1 MESEI
6 LKTSTN
12 QNKNLEYTPN
22 ISSGPIKEKKS
33 YDGLDHVQCYKC
45 QKYGHLAKN
54 CKVDSLEQLVQ
65 LRKHQ
70 LLEDQKM
77 IEEEFEDDDPNV
89 VQWANPGGVR

>member
-1 MESEI
+1 MHHIKLREKSLRLHKSEEKSSESEI

-22 ISSGPIKEKKS
+22 ISSGPVKEKKS

-54 CKVDSLEQLVQ
+54 CKVDSSE
-65 LRKHQ
+65 
-70 LLEDQKM
+70 
-77 IEEEFEDDDPNV
+77 
-89 VQWANPGGVR
+89 